1 MRVLK
6 ALFVLVLVALAGL
19 AGWLYV
25 APPELIRVAS
35 DYSAKIVCSNA
46 FLTGR
51 DPQEVFEID
60 VRTHGHPLLKVM
72 NVSVDREAGVVRA
85 GLFGLFGRG
94 LALHREGQGC
104 ATVPDGDL
112 TAARA
117 APALPPPEPAE
128 PGEGLW
134 PAGETVE
141 PSDNAALRAALDDP
155 ALTGPGMRAV
165 VVVKDG
171 RIVGERYG
179 DGFDAETRLLGWSM
193 TKTVTSAVIGTLIRE
208 GRLSLEDRNLF
219 AGWKDRRADIALS
232 DMLGMASDL
241 AWDEEYGSISD
252 VLRMLYLE
260 PDMAGFASS
269 KPLDEATPGGIGE
282 VFNYSSGTSVMLS
295 RVWQNTFD
303 DPAQAL
309 AWPRESL
316 FGPLGMRSAVFE
328 TDARGTFVGSSY
340 LYATARDW
348 ARFGQFLL
356 QRGVWEGRSLL
367 PVGYV
372 DWMAEVHPASG
383 GSYGRGH
390 VWRSQPK
397 HYLPGPN
404 ADLPADAFHAQGHD
418 GQTVSVI
425 PSENLVVVRL
435 GLTPNK
441 LGYKPG
447 HLMEAVIATLRD

>member
-208 GRLSLEDRNLF
+208 GRLSLEDRDLF
-219 AGWKDRRADIALS
+219 AGWKDGRADIALS

-241 AWDEEYGSISD
+241 AWNEEYGSVSD

-260 PDMAGFASS
+260 PDMAGFAPPSRS
-269 KPLDEATPGGIGE
+269 MKPRPAASARCSTIPPARR
-282 VFNYSSGTSVMLS
+282 SCCRASGRTLRHPCRGARLAA
-295 RVWQNTFD
+295 RVLFD
-303 DPAQAL
+303 
-309 AWPRESL
+309 
-316 FGPLGMRSAVFE
+316 PLGMRSAVLE

-348 ARFGQFLL
+348 ARFGPVPVAARRLERPL
-356 QRGVWEGRSLL
+356 AAAGRLCRL
-367 PVGYV
+367 DG
-372 DWMAEVHPASG
+372 G
-383 GSYGRGH
+383 GSSGLRRI
-390 VWRSQPK
+390 VWPRPCLAQPAETLW
-397 HYLPGPN
+397 LPGRMPIC
-404 ADLPADAFHAQGHD
+404 PPTPFHVRAM
-418 GQTVSVI
+418 TVRRS
-425 PSENLVVVRL
+425 PSSRRRDLVVVRL

-447 HLMEAVIATLRD
+447 HLMEA